1 MVFSQSQFYDI
12 VQYAES
18 MGLDPKIFS
27 HEIIRTFKRK
37 ILGIEQTVNLD
48 HPYSKFRI
56 RETKY
61 FFVYR
66 EYDRNNSNFHYV
78 SSNDGQSFPLDSTAK
93 MTQSN
98 YDYKAIIHMSP
109 AENKLE
115 HRYFAFGFK
124 KHFKWDAVYK
134 WAKIW
139 VNNLV
144 DEIHA
149 IESLERIN
157 SVPLFFTDSRTYN
170 DFGTSFNPQQ
180 ASVLRDKIYLL
191 KSSIVEEIPLNETQ
205 FSIINEKLDE
215 LAKKVDKV
223 SKFDFRTLFFG
234 ILTNLASSVL
244 YDEKSVFWKL
254 VRKIFS
260 DAALGDGSAD
270 LLS

>member
-1 MVFSQSQFYDI
+1 MVFSQSQFYDV

-27 HEIIRTFKRK
+27 HEIVEVS
-37 ILGIEQTVNLD
+37 GIKKAFNLNT
-48 HPYSKFRI
+48 PFSKFRI
-56 RETKY
+56 RESNY
-61 FFVYR
+61 FFQYKQ
-66 EYDRNNSNFHYV
+66 YHKNSDV
-78 SSNDGQSFPLDSTAK
+78 RSTDGHTFSLDSEASLSGYK
-93 MTQSN
+93 
-98 YDYKAIIHMSP
+98 YDYKAVIRMSP
-109 AENKLE
+109 SENKLE
-115 HRYFAFGFK
+115 HGYVGIGFK
-124 KHFKWDAVYK
+124 RHFKWDAVYK
-134 WAKIW
+134 WAKVW

-149 IESLERIN
+149 IESLERIH
-157 SVPLFFTDSRTYN
+157 SVPLFFTDSRTNN
-170 DFGTSFNPQQ
+170 DFGASFNPQQ

-244 YDEKSVFWKL
+244 YDDASVFWKL
-254 VRKIFS
+254 VRKIFGG
-260 DAALGDGSAD
+260 AVIGDGDTD

>member
-1 MVFSQSQFYDI
+1 MVFSQSQFYDV

-27 HEIIRTFKRK
+27 HEIIDARQLNFLGIKRK
-37 ILGIEQTVNLD
+37 IKIKNPYYMFKIKNQDYYFTFTYSIGGLLTNANSSSTTFYWLGEENDKKSLYNL
-48 HPYSKFRI
+48 S
-56 RETKY
+56 
-61 FFVYR
+61 
-66 EYDRNNSNFHYV
+66 
-78 SSNDGQSFPLDSTAK
+78 AK
-93 MTQSN
+93 VR
-98 YDYKAIIHMSP
+98 MSP
-109 AENKLE
+109 AVNMLKTSYYARGLS
-115 HRYFAFGFK
+115 K
-124 KHFKWDAVYK
+124 KIEWKYIFE
-134 WAKIW
+134 WAKTWI
-139 VNNLV
+139 NNLV

-191 KSSIVEEIPLNETQ
+191 KSSIVEKIPLNETQ

-244 YDEKSVFWKL
+244 YDDASVFWKL
-254 VRKIFS
+254 VRKIFGG
-260 DAALGDGSAD
+260 AVLGDGNTD

>member
-27 HEIIRTFKRK
+27 HEIVEFS
-37 ILGIEQTVNLD
+37 GIKKAFNFNR
-48 HPYSKFRI
+48 PYSKFGI
-56 RETKY
+56 RESNY
-61 FFVYR
+61 FFQYR
-66 EYDRNNSNFHYV
+66 EYHKNSDIKTT
-78 SSNDGQSFPLDSTAK
+78 DGQFYSLDSEAK
-93 MTQSN
+93 LSGYK
-98 YDYKAIIHMSP
+98 YDYKAIIRMSP
-109 AENKLE
+109 SENKLE
-115 HRYFAFGFK
+115 HGYFAVGFK
-124 KHFKWDAVYK
+124 RHFKWDAVYK

-139 VNNLV
+139 VDNLV

-170 DFGTSFNPQQ
+170 DFGTGFNPQQ
-180 ASVLRDKIYLL
+180 AAALRDKIYLL

-244 YDEKSVFWKL
+244 YDNASDFWKL

-260 DAALGDGSAD
+260 STVLGDGSTD